1 MPYAEGRIFNDADSH
16 FMETKDWLFQYADP
30 KVRSKL
36 APIDFSVCGGQAT
49 EDLVTALPG
58 IIERRKKDPA
68 AMARAEDKI
77 LERKS
82 WHALGGYDPDE
93 RRRALDLLGYNRQLV
108 FTGMASSQFWGVLGV
123 QRYFDPEILY
133 GGARAHNRAISDFCS
148 HDRRLRAVGF
158 LPLDV
163 PELALREMEAAVR
176 DGCAAIWVPSTPPP
190 TMSPTHPDLDVVWAK
205 FQELDIPFITHLGGG
220 QIFLREGFLNNG
232 KHIEAGPLGGGV
244 DEIRAKDYTV
254 VHYGT
259 EAFFSAMVL
268 DGVLE
273 KFPRLRGGAIEQGAL
288 WAVPWLRKLDIAQDA
303 FKRFEPYLNLPMR
316 ASDYARRQLKFAPF
330 PPEPVGW
337 MIEQAGAELFLFS
350 TDFPHPEGGRDPLK
364 RFAKALDDFAISEDQ
379 RERFYTSNFN
389 QLLGPHA

>member
-158 LPLDV
+158 LPLEV
-163 PELALREMEAAVR
+163 PELALREMEAR
-176 DGCAAIWVPSTPPP
+176 CATDARRYGFLRLRRPRCRQPIQTWTWCGPNSRNWTSRSLPIWVAARFSC
-190 TMSPTHPDLDVVWAK
+190 AK
-205 FQELDIPFITHLGGG
+205 
-220 QIFLREGFLNNG
+220 
-232 KHIEAGPLGGGV
+232 A
-244 DEIRAKDYTV
+244 
-254 VHYGT
+254 
-259 EAFFSAMVL
+259 
-268 DGVLE
+268 
-273 KFPRLRGGAIEQGAL
+273 
-288 WAVPWLRKLDIAQDA
+288 
-303 FKRFEPYLNLPMR
+303 
-316 ASDYARRQLKFAPF
+316 
-330 PPEPVGW
+330 
-337 MIEQAGAELFLFS
+337 FS
-350 TDFPHPEGGRDPLK
+350 TT
-364 RFAKALDDFAISEDQ
+364 ASI
-379 RERFYTSNFN
+379 
-389 QLLGPHA
+389 